1 MLGWLKCFNFDFKKR
16 FYFEVHP
23 LIATLIHTLENSEDP
38 DEMLHN
44 AAFHQGLHCLHR
56 QKQFSEKEIQFYL
69 KIISVTTCYKQWM
82 IPSLLYQTRRK
93 NPLEHK
99 RFSEAFVIFRINNC
113 VGEANHHVFVLL
125 LFYAMMFGLN
135 TFVFLMLHFWVWP
148 KCQLCDHV
156 SISFKV

>member
-1 MLGWLKCFNFDFKKR
+1 
-16 FYFEVHP
+16 
-23 LIATLIHTLENSEDP
+23 
-38 DEMLHN
+38 
-44 AAFHQGLHCLHR
+44 
-56 QKQFSEKEIQFYL
+56 
-69 KIISVTTCYKQWM
+69 M

-99 RFSEAFVIFRINNC
+99 RLSEAFVIFRINNC

-156 SISFKV
+156 STVLKFSVILLNFDFLCFVLIYSDDFFI